1 MRNLRLHLIKY
12 LSLASIIWVSSAFK
26 ATAQMVKGEICDSS
40 LSKKAYI
47 IYNPKKGGDQ
57 FDGVEDRLQ
66 IDDKGRFS
74 YDARRLGDRTFCPA
88 YLILGDGSE
97 WQFMLKPSSTLQVK
111 VEKKKG
117 DTEVTFSGKDAEAS
131 NFMKHYGK
139 LYDYQV
145 FFPYEGEKRV
155 LAGQDSIKVL
165 EDGYQTLAKEVKKV
179 KDVEMRSFLA
189 QLNEG
194 ARINFLTRL
203 IAKKDPRQK
212 DLLAQIDINNWI
224 GLYNYLPQC
233 VVRASMDPKLDECF
247 GKDMTDFGL
256 AYMQVI
262 KEKVTDPTVLH
273 ALLDDCGEYTLLY
286 GKDIADVDKFWKSY
300 CEMAGGDST
309 LIKKYQ
315 DKVVAIKAIKKGKE
329 APDFTFSDRDGKS
342 YHLKDFRGKVLYIDC
357 WATWCGPCC
366 KEIPFLEKR
375 VEEYK
380 DNDKVRFISISMDS
394 NKQAWMNKLDKD
406 KPQWEQ
412 FIVSKEEHK
421 ALSKAYGI
429 SGIPR
434 FLVINA
440 NGTIANGDAFR
451 PSDEKFHEQLDE
463 IINGN

>member
-1 MRNLRLHLIKY
+1 MRNLCLHLIKY
-12 LSLASIIWVSSAFK
+12 ISLASIIWVSSAFK

-47 IYNPKKGGDQ
+47 IYNPEKGGDQ

-74 YDARRLGDRTFCPA
+74 YDARRLGNRTFCPA

-179 KDVEMRSFLA
+179 
-189 QLNEG
+189 
-194 ARINFLTRL
+194 
-203 IAKKDPRQK
+203 
-212 DLLAQIDINNWI
+212 
-224 GLYNYLPQC
+224 
-233 VVRASMDPKLDECF
+233 
-247 GKDMTDFGL
+247 
-256 AYMQVI
+256 
-262 KEKVTDPTVLH
+262 TDPTVLH
-273 ALLDDCGEYTLLY
+273 ALLDDCGEYTLTY
-286 GKDIADVDKFWKSY
+286 GKDIADVDRFWKSY

>member
-1 MRNLRLHLIKY
+1 
-12 LSLASIIWVSSAFK
+12 
-26 ATAQMVKGEICDSS
+26 
-40 LSKKAYI
+40 
-47 IYNPKKGGDQ
+47 
-57 FDGVEDRLQ
+57 
-66 IDDKGRFS
+66 
-74 YDARRLGDRTFCPA
+74 
-88 YLILGDGSE
+88 
-97 WQFMLKPSSTLQVK
+97 MLKPSSTLQVK

-179 KDVEMRSFLA
+179 
-189 QLNEG
+189 
-194 ARINFLTRL
+194 
-203 IAKKDPRQK
+203 
-212 DLLAQIDINNWI
+212 
-224 GLYNYLPQC
+224 
-233 VVRASMDPKLDECF
+233 
-247 GKDMTDFGL
+247 
-256 AYMQVI
+256 
-262 KEKVTDPTVLH
+262 TDPTVLH
-273 ALLDDCGEYTLLY
+273 ALLDDCGEYTLTY
-286 GKDIADVDKFWKSY
+286 GKDIADVDRFWKSY

-309 LIKKYQ
+309 LIRKYQ

>member
-1 MRNLRLHLIKY
+1 MRNLCLHLIKY
-12 LSLASIIWVSSAFK
+12 ISLASIIWVSSAFK

-47 IYNPKKGGDQ
+47 IYNPEKGGDQ

-74 YDARRLGDRTFCPA
+74 YDARRLGNRTFCPA

-179 KDVEMRSFLA
+179 
-189 QLNEG
+189 
-194 ARINFLTRL
+194 
-203 IAKKDPRQK
+203 
-212 DLLAQIDINNWI
+212 
-224 GLYNYLPQC
+224 
-233 VVRASMDPKLDECF
+233 
-247 GKDMTDFGL
+247 
-256 AYMQVI
+256 
-262 KEKVTDPTVLH
+262 TDPTVLH
-273 ALLDDCGEYTLLY
+273 ALLDDCGEYTLTY
-286 GKDIADVDKFWKSY
+286 GKDIADVDRFWKSY

-375 VEEYK
+375 VEEFK

-394 NKQAWMNKLDKD
+394 NKKAWMNKLDKD

>member
-1 MRNLRLHLIKY
+1 MRNLCLHLIKY
-12 LSLASIIWVSSAFK
+12 ISLASIIWVSSAFK

-47 IYNPKKGGDQ
+47 IYNPEKGGDQ

-155 LAGQDSIKVL
+155 LAEQDSIKVL

-179 KDVEMRSFLA
+179 
-189 QLNEG
+189 
-194 ARINFLTRL
+194 
-203 IAKKDPRQK
+203 
-212 DLLAQIDINNWI
+212 
-224 GLYNYLPQC
+224 
-233 VVRASMDPKLDECF
+233 
-247 GKDMTDFGL
+247 
-256 AYMQVI
+256 
-262 KEKVTDPTVLH
+262 TDPTVLH
-273 ALLDDCGEYTLLY
+273 ALLDDCGEYTLTY
-286 GKDIADVDKFWKSY
+286 GKDIADIDRFWKSY

>member
-1 MRNLRLHLIKY
+1 MRNLCLHLIKY
-12 LSLASIIWVSSAFK
+12 ISLASIIWVSSAFK

-47 IYNPKKGGDQ
+47 IYNPEKGGDQ

-179 KDVEMRSFLA
+179 
-189 QLNEG
+189 
-194 ARINFLTRL
+194 
-203 IAKKDPRQK
+203 
-212 DLLAQIDINNWI
+212 
-224 GLYNYLPQC
+224 
-233 VVRASMDPKLDECF
+233 
-247 GKDMTDFGL
+247 
-256 AYMQVI
+256 
-262 KEKVTDPTVLH
+262 TDPTVLH
-273 ALLDDCGEYTLLY
+273 ALLDDCGEYTLTY
-286 GKDIADVDKFWKSY
+286 GKDIADVDRFWKSY

>member
-1 MRNLRLHLIKY
+1 MRNLCLHLIKY

-47 IYNPKKGGDQ
+47 IYNPEKGGDQ

-179 KDVEMRSFLA
+179 
-189 QLNEG
+189 
-194 ARINFLTRL
+194 
-203 IAKKDPRQK
+203 
-212 DLLAQIDINNWI
+212 
-224 GLYNYLPQC
+224 
-233 VVRASMDPKLDECF
+233 
-247 GKDMTDFGL
+247 
-256 AYMQVI
+256 
-262 KEKVTDPTVLH
+262 TDPTVLH
-273 ALLDDCGEYTLLY
+273 ALLDVCGEYTLLY
-286 GKDIADVDKFWKSY
+286 GKDIADVDRFWKSY

-329 APDFTFSDRDGKS
+329 APDFTFSDHDGKS

-380 DNDKVRFISISMDS
+380 DNDRVRFISISMDS

>member
-1 MRNLRLHLIKY
+1 MRNICLHLIKY

-47 IYNPKKGGDQ
+47 IYNPEKGGDQ

-155 LAGQDSIKVL
+155 MAGQDSIKVL

-179 KDVEMRSFLA
+179 
-189 QLNEG
+189 
-194 ARINFLTRL
+194 
-203 IAKKDPRQK
+203 
-212 DLLAQIDINNWI
+212 
-224 GLYNYLPQC
+224 
-233 VVRASMDPKLDECF
+233 
-247 GKDMTDFGL
+247 
-256 AYMQVI
+256 
-262 KEKVTDPTVLH
+262 TDPTVLH
-273 ALLDDCGEYTLLY
+273 ALLDDCGEYTLTY
-286 GKDIADVDKFWKSY
+286 GKDIADIDRFWKSY

-309 LIKKYQ
+309 LIRKYQ

>member
-1 MRNLRLHLIKY
+1 MRNLCLHLIKY

-47 IYNPKKGGDQ
+47 IYNPEKGGDQ
-57 FDGVEDRLQ
+57 FDGEEDRLQ

-179 KDVEMRSFLA
+179 
-189 QLNEG
+189 
-194 ARINFLTRL
+194 
-203 IAKKDPRQK
+203 
-212 DLLAQIDINNWI
+212 
-224 GLYNYLPQC
+224 
-233 VVRASMDPKLDECF
+233 
-247 GKDMTDFGL
+247 
-256 AYMQVI
+256 
-262 KEKVTDPTVLH
+262 TDPTVLH
-273 ALLDDCGEYTLLY
+273 ALLDDCGEYTLTY
-286 GKDIADVDKFWKSY
+286 GKDIADVDRFWKSY

>member
-1 MRNLRLHLIKY
+1 MRNLCLHLIKY

-47 IYNPKKGGDQ
+47 IYNPEKGGDQ

-179 KDVEMRSFLA
+179 
-189 QLNEG
+189 
-194 ARINFLTRL
+194 
-203 IAKKDPRQK
+203 
-212 DLLAQIDINNWI
+212 
-224 GLYNYLPQC
+224 
-233 VVRASMDPKLDECF
+233 
-247 GKDMTDFGL
+247 
-256 AYMQVI
+256 
-262 KEKVTDPTVLH
+262 TDPTVLH
-273 ALLDDCGEYTLLY
+273 ALLDDCGEYTLTY
-286 GKDIADVDKFWKSY
+286 GKDIADIDRFWKSY

-309 LIKKYQ
+309 LIRKYQ

>member
-1 MRNLRLHLIKY
+1 MRNLCLHLIKY

-47 IYNPKKGGDQ
+47 IYNLEKGGDQ

-66 IDDKGRFS
+66 IDVKGRFS

-111 VEKKKG
+111 VEKKNG

-145 FFPYEGEKRV
+145 FFPYEEEKRV

-179 KDVEMRSFLA
+179 
-189 QLNEG
+189 
-194 ARINFLTRL
+194 
-203 IAKKDPRQK
+203 
-212 DLLAQIDINNWI
+212 
-224 GLYNYLPQC
+224 
-233 VVRASMDPKLDECF
+233 
-247 GKDMTDFGL
+247 
-256 AYMQVI
+256 
-262 KEKVTDPTVLH
+262 TDPTVLH
-273 ALLDDCGEYTLLY
+273 ALLDVCGEYTLLY
-286 GKDIADVDKFWKSY
+286 GKDIADVDRFWKSY

>member
-1 MRNLRLHLIKY
+1 MRNLCLHLIKY

-26 ATAQMVKGEICDSS
+26 ATAQMVKGEISDSS

-47 IYNPKKGGDQ
+47 IYNPEKGGDQ

-179 KDVEMRSFLA
+179 
-189 QLNEG
+189 
-194 ARINFLTRL
+194 
-203 IAKKDPRQK
+203 
-212 DLLAQIDINNWI
+212 
-224 GLYNYLPQC
+224 
-233 VVRASMDPKLDECF
+233 
-247 GKDMTDFGL
+247 
-256 AYMQVI
+256 
-262 KEKVTDPTVLH
+262 TDPTVLH
-273 ALLDDCGEYTLLY
+273 ALLDDCGEYTLTY
-286 GKDIADVDKFWKSY
+286 GKDIADVDRFWKSY

-309 LIKKYQ
+309 LIRKYQ

>member
-1 MRNLRLHLIKY
+1 MRNLCLHLIKY
-12 LSLASIIWVSSAFK
+12 ISLASIIWVSSAFK

-47 IYNPKKGGDQ
+47 IYNPEKGGDQ

-179 KDVEMRSFLA
+179 
-189 QLNEG
+189 
-194 ARINFLTRL
+194 
-203 IAKKDPRQK
+203 
-212 DLLAQIDINNWI
+212 
-224 GLYNYLPQC
+224 
-233 VVRASMDPKLDECF
+233 
-247 GKDMTDFGL
+247 
-256 AYMQVI
+256 
-262 KEKVTDPTVLH
+262 TDPTVLH
-273 ALLDDCGEYTLLY
+273 ALLDDCGEYTLTY
-286 GKDIADVDKFWKSY
+286 GKDIADVDRFWKSY

-406 KPQWEQ
+406 KPQWKQ

>member
-1 MRNLRLHLIKY
+1 MRNLCLHLIKY

-26 ATAQMVKGEICDSS
+26 ATAQMDKGELCDSS

-47 IYNPKKGGDQ
+47 IYNPEKGGDQ

-155 LAGQDSIKVL
+155 MAGQDSIKVL

-179 KDVEMRSFLA
+179 
-189 QLNEG
+189 
-194 ARINFLTRL
+194 
-203 IAKKDPRQK
+203 
-212 DLLAQIDINNWI
+212 
-224 GLYNYLPQC
+224 
-233 VVRASMDPKLDECF
+233 
-247 GKDMTDFGL
+247 
-256 AYMQVI
+256 
-262 KEKVTDPTVLH
+262 TDPTVLH
-273 ALLDDCGEYTLLY
+273 ALLDDCGEYTLTY
-286 GKDIADVDKFWKSY
+286 GKDIADIDRFWKSY

-309 LIKKYQ
+309 LIRKYQ

>member
-1 MRNLRLHLIKY
+1 MRNLCLHLIKY

-47 IYNPKKGGDQ
+47 IYNPEKGGDQ

-117 DTEVTFSGKDAEAS
+117 NTEVTFSGKDAEAS

-179 KDVEMRSFLA
+179 
-189 QLNEG
+189 
-194 ARINFLTRL
+194 
-203 IAKKDPRQK
+203 
-212 DLLAQIDINNWI
+212 
-224 GLYNYLPQC
+224 
-233 VVRASMDPKLDECF
+233 
-247 GKDMTDFGL
+247 
-256 AYMQVI
+256 
-262 KEKVTDPTVLH
+262 TDPTVLH
-273 ALLDDCGEYTLLY
+273 ALLDVCGEYTLTY
-286 GKDIADVDKFWKSY
+286 GKDIADVDRFWKSY

>member
-1 MRNLRLHLIKY
+1 MRNLCLHLIKY

-47 IYNPKKGGDQ
+47 IYNPEKGGDQ

-179 KDVEMRSFLA
+179 
-189 QLNEG
+189 
-194 ARINFLTRL
+194 
-203 IAKKDPRQK
+203 
-212 DLLAQIDINNWI
+212 
-224 GLYNYLPQC
+224 
-233 VVRASMDPKLDECF
+233 
-247 GKDMTDFGL
+247 
-256 AYMQVI
+256 
-262 KEKVTDPTVLH
+262 TDPTVLH
-273 ALLDDCGEYTLLY
+273 ALLDDCGEYTLTY
-286 GKDIADVDKFWKSY
+286 GKDIADVDRFWKSY

-315 DKVVAIKAIKKGKE
+315 DKVIAIKAIKKGKE

>member
-1 MRNLRLHLIKY
+1 MRNLCLHLIKY

-47 IYNPKKGGDQ
+47 IYNPEKGGDQ

-179 KDVEMRSFLA
+179 
-189 QLNEG
+189 
-194 ARINFLTRL
+194 
-203 IAKKDPRQK
+203 
-212 DLLAQIDINNWI
+212 
-224 GLYNYLPQC
+224 
-233 VVRASMDPKLDECF
+233 
-247 GKDMTDFGL
+247 
-256 AYMQVI
+256 
-262 KEKVTDPTVLH
+262 TDPTVLH
-273 ALLDDCGEYTLLY
+273 ALLDDCGECTLIY
-286 GKDIADVDKFWKSY
+286 GKDIADVDRFWKSY

>member
-1 MRNLRLHLIKY
+1 MRNLCLHLIKY

-47 IYNPKKGGDQ
+47 IYNPEKGGDQ

-179 KDVEMRSFLA
+179 
-189 QLNEG
+189 
-194 ARINFLTRL
+194 
-203 IAKKDPRQK
+203 
-212 DLLAQIDINNWI
+212 
-224 GLYNYLPQC
+224 
-233 VVRASMDPKLDECF
+233 
-247 GKDMTDFGL
+247 
-256 AYMQVI
+256 
-262 KEKVTDPTVLH
+262 TDPTVLH
-273 ALLDDCGEYTLLY
+273 ALLDDCGEYTLTY
-286 GKDIADVDKFWKSY
+286 GKDIADVDRFWKSY

-309 LIKKYQ
+309 LIRKYQ

>member
-1 MRNLRLHLIKY
+1 MRNLCLHLIKY

-47 IYNPKKGGDQ
+47 IYNPEKGGDQ

-155 LAGQDSIKVL
+155 MAGQDSIKVL

-179 KDVEMRSFLA
+179 
-189 QLNEG
+189 
-194 ARINFLTRL
+194 
-203 IAKKDPRQK
+203 
-212 DLLAQIDINNWI
+212 
-224 GLYNYLPQC
+224 
-233 VVRASMDPKLDECF
+233 
-247 GKDMTDFGL
+247 
-256 AYMQVI
+256 
-262 KEKVTDPTVLH
+262 TDPTVLH
-273 ALLDDCGEYTLLY
+273 ALLDDCGEYTLTY
-286 GKDIADVDKFWKSY
+286 GKDIADIDRFWKSY

-309 LIKKYQ
+309 LIRKYQ

>member
-1 MRNLRLHLIKY
+1 MRNLCLHLIKY

-47 IYNPKKGGDQ
+47 IYNPEKGGDQ

-179 KDVEMRSFLA
+179 
-189 QLNEG
+189 
-194 ARINFLTRL
+194 
-203 IAKKDPRQK
+203 
-212 DLLAQIDINNWI
+212 
-224 GLYNYLPQC
+224 
-233 VVRASMDPKLDECF
+233 
-247 GKDMTDFGL
+247 
-256 AYMQVI
+256 
-262 KEKVTDPTVLH
+262 TDPTVLH
-273 ALLDDCGEYTLLY
+273 ALLDDCGEYTLTY
-286 GKDIADVDKFWKSY
+286 GKDIADVDRFWKSY